1 MSYPQTLETQELFT
15 FDLLSDACL
24 PYPALRLQFIIQTDA
39 HHWGCLS
46 WNSLGICTSNSVV
59 LLEGDNH
66 RRQDRAQLSAEDKA
80 GIVLLALSS
89 PLQQLLE
96 DVGSSS
102 GERISSIHNPR
113 TKRVPEP
120 HQSLD
125 HQKKQ
130 LFWAGQAVCKGLPA
144 MPQLSLWCHVL
155 KELTAQPLPSVAP
168 LLWGVFRPQLNC
180 RAWQRESTQTLNWSG
195 LVFPSETTRA

>member
-1 MSYPQTLETQELFT
+1 MKGGNIFSDMEQNREETCF
-15 FDLLSDACL
+15 LSVSLVFHKNCSKVRQNSQYLASFRKEKKLKRNEKRRTSQIPKETRPDYTEAQRHRGGQG
-24 PYPALRLQFIIQTDA
+24 LRDEEAKGGNATRKIQKV
-39 HHWGCLS
+39 LS

-125 HQKKQ
+125 HQKNQ
-130 LFWAGQAVCKGLPA
+130 LF
-144 MPQLSLWCHVL
+144 
-155 KELTAQPLPSVAP
+155 
-168 LLWGVFRPQLNC
+168 
-180 RAWQRESTQTLNWSG
+180 
-195 LVFPSETTRA
+195 